1 MVLITLKEA
10 VVLQFHPQ
18 INNKVSSI
26 GIFHQN
32 FNQLKWVRKI
42 TLSKNKLSTTGDSIN
57 NQFTMKSQALNIKE
71 TARQLL
77 VVPLSI
83 QINNMKL
90 KMKDFPFD
98 QITKQDNLQTLD
110 LTLALTFLHKFINR
124 AQNRTQ
130 WKFPILTK
138 ININLTN

>member
-1 MVLITLKEA
+1 MASITLNEA

-18 INNKVSSI
+18 INNKVSST
-26 GIFHQN
+26 GIFHRH
-32 FNQLKWVRKI
+32 FNQLKLVRKI

-57 NQFTMKSQALNIKE
+57 NQIIMKSQALNIKE
-71 TARQLL
+71 IVLQLL

-90 KMKDFPFD
+90 KMKDFLYA
-98 QITKQDNLQTLD
+98 QITEQYSLQVLD
-110 LTLALTFLHKFINR
+110 STLALTYLHKFINR

-130 WKFPILTK
+130 
-138 ININLTN
+138 

>member
-1 MVLITLKEA
+1 MEQITLNEA

-18 INNKVSSI
+18 INNKVSST
-26 GIFHQN
+26 GIFRRH
-32 FNQLKWVRKI
+32 FNQLKLVRKI

-57 NQFTMKSQALNIKE
+57 NQIIMKSQALNIKE
-71 TARQLL
+71 TVPQLL

-98 QITKQDNLQTLD
+98 QITEQDSLQALD
-110 LTLALTFLHKFINR
+110 LTLALTYLAKFINR

>member
-1 MVLITLKEA
+1 MEQITLNEA

-18 INNKVSSI
+18 INNKVSST
-26 GIFHQN
+26 GIFRRH
-32 FNQLKWVRKI
+32 FNQLKLVRKI

-57 NQFTMKSQALNIKE
+57 NQIIMKSQALNIKE
-71 TARQLL
+71 TVPQLL

-98 QITKQDNLQTLD
+98 QITEQDSLQALD
-110 LTLALTFLHKFINR
+110 LTLALTYLAKFINR

-130 WKFPILTK
+130 
-138 ININLTN
+138 

>member
-18 INNKVSSI
+18 INNKVSST
-26 GIFHQN
+26 GIFHRH
-32 FNQLKWVRKI
+32 FNQLKLVRKI
-42 TLSKNKLSTTGDSIN
+42 TLSKNKLSTTGDY
-57 NQFTMKSQALNIKE
+57 NQIIMKSQALNIKE
-71 TARQLL
+71 IVLQLL

-90 KMKDFPFD
+90 KMKDFQFA
-98 QITKQDNLQTLD
+98 QITEQDSLQALD
-110 LTLALTFLHKFINR
+110 STLALTYLHKFINR

-130 WKFPILTK
+130 
-138 ININLTN
+138 